1 MNTKIHKKL
10 NELSIN
16 LMKAADQQDEKTFYC
31 LYDELKALCFDNE
44 SDSLK
49 NHPEQ
54 WETLAD
60 FTDELTKAIEYYQV
74 ASKYAKALKL
84 PEFMASIHYSMAVLY
99 KDHKQVKQ
107 ALECANTANANMK
120 RVRDHVMQDEIDQL
134 ITALSKAEV

>member
-16 LMKAADQQDEKTFYC
+16 LMKAADRQDAEKFYP

-44 SDSLK
+44 SDPVK

-60 FTDELTKAIEYYQV
+60 FTDELDQAIEYYQV
-74 ASKYAKALKL
+74 ALKYAAHLKSG
-84 PEFMASIHYSMAVLY
+84 EFKASIHYSMAVLY
-99 KDHKQVKQ
+99 KDHNQAAL
-107 ALECANTANANMK
+107 ALECVNIANASMK
-120 RVRDHVMQDEIDQL
+120 RVHDEILQEEIDQL
-134 ITALSKAEV
+134 IRELS

>member
-16 LMKAADQQDEKTFYC
+16 LMKAADRQDAEKFYP

-44 SDSLK
+44 SDPVK

-60 FTDELTKAIEYYQV
+60 FTDELDQAIEYYQV
-74 ASKYAKALKL
+74 AIKYALVVKM
-84 PEFMASIHYSMAVLY
+84 PEFVASINYSMAVMY
-99 KDHKQVKQ
+99 RDHDQLAL

-120 RVRDHVMQDEIDQL
+120 RVHDQLLQDEINQL
-134 ITALSKAEV
+134 IEELS

>member
-16 LMKAADQQDEKTFYC
+16 LMKAADRQDAEKFYP

-44 SDSLK
+44 SDPVK

-60 FTDELTKAIEYYQV
+60 FTDELDQAIEYYQV
-74 ASKYAKALKL
+74 ALKYAAPLKSG
-84 PEFMASIHYSMAVLY
+84 EFKASIHYSMAVLY
-99 KDHKQVKQ
+99 KDHNQAAL
-107 ALECANTANANMK
+107 ALE
-120 RVRDHVMQDEIDQL
+120 
-134 ITALSKAEV
+134 

>member
-16 LMKAADQQDEKTFYC
+16 LMKAADRQDEEKFYP
-31 LYDELKALCFDNE
+31 LYDELKTLCFDNE
-44 SDSLK
+44 SDPVK

-60 FTDELTKAIEYYQV
+60 FTDELDQAIEYYQV
-74 ASKYAKALKL
+74 AIKYSQTLKL

-99 KDHKQVKQ
+99 KDHHQAAQ
-107 ALECANTANANMK
+107 ALECVNTANANMK
-120 RVRDHVMQDEIDQL
+120 RVHDKVLQEEIDQL
-134 ITALSKAEV
+134 IRELS